1 MAKTK
6 PPVEKA
12 IKNNGYDGELSQ
24 QEQNKP
30 KITFCPQLSGTIFRL
45 YVPPG
50 FVINI
55 FNTIEISS
63 AAGICINV
71 RLLP

>member
-1 MAKTK
+1 MTIGRQ
-6 PPVEKA
+6 PTVEKVN
-12 IKNNGYDGELSQ
+12 KNGPQ
-24 QEQNKP
+24 TKQNKP
-30 KITFCPQLSGTIFRL
+30 SVSICPKLSGTIFKL

-50 FVINI
+50 FVFNI

-63 AAGICINV
+63 RAGICLNI

>member
-1 MAKTK
+1 MITGRQPTVQKVSKADTQAK
-6 PPVEKA
+6 
-12 IKNNGYDGELSQ
+12 
-24 QEQNKP
+24 QNKP
-30 KITFCPQLSGTIFRL
+30 SLSICPKLSGTIFKL

-50 FVINI
+50 FVFNI

-63 AAGICINV
+63 RGGICLDI

>member
-1 MAKTK
+1 MLRKRLPVAEKT
-6 PPVEKA
+6 
-12 IKNNGYDGELSQ
+12 
-24 QEQNKP
+24 NKP
-30 KITFCPQLSGTIFRL
+30 APQAKQDKPSISFCPQLSGTIFRL

-50 FVINI
+50 FVFNI

-63 AAGICINV
+63 RGGICLDI

>member
-1 MAKTK
+1 MNKKRLPAVQDQNDAGLPVKQDK
-6 PPVEKA
+6 PS
-12 IKNNGYDGELSQ
+12 ISIC
-24 QEQNKP
+24 P
-30 KITFCPQLSGTIFRL
+30 KLSGTIFKL

-50 FVINI
+50 FVFNI

-63 AAGICINV
+63 RGGVCINV